1 MRVTGPIMSEKKSL
15 DQELPSIFRY
25 PFLLRSAVNT
35 RNRSVFEND
44 AVWEKKIQVVL
55 KYFLLRRLAR
65 Q

>member
-44 AVWEKKIQVVL
+44 AVWEKKIKL
-55 KYFLLRRLAR
+55 YFNIILLRRLAR